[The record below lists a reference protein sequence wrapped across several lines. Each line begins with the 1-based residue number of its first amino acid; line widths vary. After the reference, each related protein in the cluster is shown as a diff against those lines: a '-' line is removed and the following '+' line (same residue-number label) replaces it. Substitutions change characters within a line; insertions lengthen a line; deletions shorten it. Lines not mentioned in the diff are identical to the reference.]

1 MRIAY
6 ETDVRIAPDFLVQGT
21 KRPDQVESVESF
33 MPLEMQFWIR
43 DVQNGIRNI
52 SNDVQL
58 EIRDLFLEH
67 GVTIPMLQHGI
78 YINRLSLLTVNLSGS
93 PTAQLM
99 PT

>member
-6 ETDVRIAPDFLVQGT
+6 ETDVRKAPDFLVQGT

-52 SNDVQL
+52 SND
-58 EIRDLFLEH
+58 